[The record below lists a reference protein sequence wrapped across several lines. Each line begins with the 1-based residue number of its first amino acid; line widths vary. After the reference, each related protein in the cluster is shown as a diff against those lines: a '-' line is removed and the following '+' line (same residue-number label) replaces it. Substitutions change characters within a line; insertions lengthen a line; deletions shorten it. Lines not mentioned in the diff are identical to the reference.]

1 MSQRKQREKRNVQQ
15 ESHDQKL
22 DEELDLFGVKLIK
35 VIGVIGAIIGV
46 VIIVA
51 FWIWIFKWMY
61 D

>member
-22 DEELDLFGVKLIK
+22 DQELDLFGVKLIK

>member
-1 MSQRKQREKRNVQQ
+1 MSPLKQREKRNHQQ

-22 DEELDLFGVKLIK
+22 DQQLDLFGVKLIK